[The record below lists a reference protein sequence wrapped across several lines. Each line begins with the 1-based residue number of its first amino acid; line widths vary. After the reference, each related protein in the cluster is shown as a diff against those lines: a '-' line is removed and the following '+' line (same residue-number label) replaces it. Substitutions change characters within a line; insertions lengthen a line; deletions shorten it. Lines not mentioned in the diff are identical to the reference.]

1 VGSAFKLTCQN
12 GPAKGTVLDITG
24 HQTVGRDVSCAIV
37 LEDPKV
43 SRVHGFF
50 TIVGED
56 LHYKDNGSTNGS
68 FLNGERVIETVVQHG
83 DVLKI
88 GSSEFALLE
97 DEDFRTINI
106 VSNSDSAVTGSVS
119 TAKIKVESLA
129 EKFSTIFDFY
139 KKHQP
144 DISDAERYELMRT
157 QRLLGG
163 LKTIFGISQTMTK
176 LVPLPEL
183 LPFIS
188 KSLFEVFPGAENLV
202 ILLKEKDK
210 KGLAIKHAAMRDS
223 DKEPAIS
230 ISRTVLDRAVAE
242 RCTLIA
248 NDAAADSR
256 LSHSDSI
263 IGFSV
268 KSVMCAP
275 LVSGENVLGALY
287 LDNRRETV
295 LYDELDAELVTAFA
309 NQCAIAIDNSFLCDT
324 LQAHYLQTLQALV
337 NAIEAKD
344 AYTMGHTARVS
355 RYSCGI
361 ARHMGFNE
369 KRLERLRIAA
379 DLHDIGKIG
388 IKEGIINKTG
398 KLTDTEYHTI
408 QDHVTMG
415 EKILQPITF
424 LQDVLPFIRGH
435 HEKWDG
441 TGYPDGLKGDACP
454 LEGRI
459 IALAD
464 AFDAMTS
471 QRSYNKPLT
480 FSQAWERI
488 SEARGRHFD
497 PDVVDAFGYFL
508 DQTLYA
514 EEEARKQGHDRPPD
528 TKGEVAKAT
537 KVTFADPK
545 TSS

>member
-1 VGSAFKLTCQN
+1 
-12 GPAKGTVLDITG
+12 
-24 HQTVGRDVSCAIV
+24 
-37 LEDPKV
+37 
-43 SRVHGFF
+43 
-50 TIVGED
+50 
-56 LHYKDNGSTNGS
+56 
-68 FLNGERVIETVVQHG
+68 
-83 DVLKI
+83 
-88 GSSEFALLE
+88 
-97 DEDFRTINI
+97 
-106 VSNSDSAVTGSVS
+106 
-119 TAKIKVESLA
+119 
-129 EKFSTIFDFY
+129 
-139 KKHQP
+139 
-144 DISDAERYELMRT
+144 
-157 QRLLGG
+157 
-163 LKTIFGISQTMTK
+163 
-176 LVPLPEL
+176 
-183 LPFIS
+183 
-188 KSLFEVFPGAENLV
+188 
-202 ILLKEKDK
+202 
-210 KGLAIKHAAMRDS
+210 
-223 DKEPAIS
+223 
-230 ISRTVLDRAVAE
+230 
-242 RCTLIA
+242 
-248 NDAAADSR
+248 
-256 LSHSDSI
+256 
-263 IGFSV
+263 
-268 KSVMCAP
+268 
-275 LVSGENVLGALY
+275 
-287 LDNRRETV
+287 
-295 LYDELDAELVTAFA
+295 
-309 NQCAIAIDNSFLCDT
+309 
-324 LQAHYLQTLQALV
+324 
-337 NAIEAKD
+337 
-344 AYTMGHTARVS
+344 MGHTARVS

-514 EEEARKQGHDRPPD
+514 EEEARKQGHDRPTD